1 MQGLMQDFPLTIE
14 AILRHG
20 ERMFGAKPLVT
31 QRVEDQERITV
42 SDLATRSRQVAGV
55 LETLG
60 VSPDGRVGSFGWN
73 TANHVALY
81 FGVPCSGRVLHTM
94 NIRLFP
100 DQLIYTAEHAED
112 EVVFVDRS
120 LLPLLAQYLPKL
132 NTVRHVVVFD
142 DGARHEFPDDSRL
155 VAWDEVVGAEYD
167 FSGKVSDEHT
177 AAAICYTTGTTG
189 HPKGVLYS
197 HRSSYLHSLATQV
210 PATFS
215 LGETDTVLPVVPMF
229 HAMAWGLP
237 YACVMAGAGMVLPG
251 RGMAPNQLL
260 DLLESERV
268 TLTAGVPTI
277 WMGMLPLL
285 AGRDLSRL
293 RRIICGGS
301 AVPKVLS
308 EGWRDAIGLPITQ
321 AWGMT
326 ELSPLGTVCSLRS
339 EYAEASDEAKA
350 DIRATA
356 GIPPAGVELRI
367 VDPDTRAELPWDDR
381 AVGELEVRGP
391 WIARQYYRTDEPGSQ
406 FSEDGWLRTGDVAA
420 ISELGYL
427 RLVDRTKDL
436 IKSGGEWISSVE
448 LENQIMA
455 HPAVAE
461 AAVIALPHPRW
472 MERPFACVVLREG
485 QQLTKQELLD
495 YLADRVERWGLPD
508 DVEFLDE
515 IPKTSVGKFSKRTLR
530 ERFADRQL
538 DVPTD

>member
-31 QRVEDQERITV
+31 QRVEDRERITV
-42 SDLATRSRQVAGV
+42 SDLAARARQVAGV
-55 LETLG
+55 LDTLG
-60 VSPDGRVGSFGWN
+60 VRPDGRVGSFGWN

-94 NIRLFP
+94 NIRLFAE
-100 DQLIYTAEHAED
+100 QLIYTAEHAED
-112 EVVFVDRS
+112 EVIFVDRS

-132 NTVRHVVVFD
+132 STVRHVVVFD

-237 YACVMAGAGMVLPG
+237 YACVMAGAGMVMPG
-251 RGMAPNQLL
+251 PGMAPNQLL

-301 AVPKVLS
+301 AVPKALS
-308 EGWRDAIGLPITQ
+308 EAWRDAIGLPITQ

-350 DIRATA
+350 DVRATA

-367 VDPDTRAELPWDDR
+367 VDPETRAELPWDDR
-381 AVGELEVRGP
+381 AVGELEARGP
-391 WIARQYYRTDEPGSQ
+391 WIARQYYRTDEPGPQ

-495 YLADRVERWGLPD
+495 FLADRVERWGLPD